1 MSHENS
7 IPEIQPGV
15 VLDAPSGRLPDAA
28 PTILT
33 DVRAVRS
40 GAAIYRG
47 STIGP
52 GLETGHNVVIR
63 EENRIGDGFSIWNN
77 STIDYGCTVGDRV
90 KIHCNVYIAQFSIL
104 EDDVFV
110 GPGAVFANDLVPGNE
125 IAAAD
130 LRGPIVR
137 AGAQIGAGAVLLPGV
152 EIGVGALVGAGAVV
166 TGNVP
171 AGAVVAGNPARL
183 IGTVADLD
191 QRLKRTGVW
200 SPEDLPPPAESTST

>member
-15 VLDAPSGRLPDAA
+15 LLDAPAGRLPDAA

-33 DVRAVRS
+33 AVRAVRS
-40 GAAIYRG
+40 GTAIYRG

-63 EENRIGDGFSIWNN
+63 EENSIGAEFSIWNN
-77 STIDYGCTVGDRV
+77 STVDYGCTIGERV
-90 KIHCNVYIAQFSIL
+90 KVHSNVYVAQFSIL

-110 GPGAVFANDLVPGNE
+110 GPGAVFANDLVPGDE

-137 AGAQIGAGAVLLPGV
+137 AGAQIGARAVLLPGV
-152 EIGVGALVGAGAVV
+152 EIGPGALVGAGAVV

-171 AGAVVAGNPARL
+171 AGMVVVGNPARVV
-183 IGTVADLD
+183 GTVAELG
-191 QRLKRTGVW
+191 QRLRREGVW
-200 SPEDLPPPAESTST
+200 SPSDL